1 MNRKVLD
8 YAILLKVLVR
18 IVAIGLLFGF
28 GLTQMPAV
36 IFATSSVI
44 CALGFLTFYRSV
56 SMHKSRK
63 ETEAFLC
70 FEMAIIIFNM
80 LFVSFSC
87 PVAVTVADTLLTGS
101 VFDLLVNICLF
112 FYAHKQYK
120 YAVVENEEELTTVKN
135 IRRSKKAYVRPFHS
149 LETR

>member
-1 MNRKVLD
+1 MNRKILD
-8 YAILLKVLVR
+8 YAILIKVLIRVA
-18 IVAIGLLFGF
+18 AIGFLFGF

-44 CALGFLTFYRSV
+44 CALGFLTFYRSY

-63 ETEAFLC
+63 ETKAFLC
-70 FEMAIIIFNM
+70 LEMAIIVFNM

-87 PVAVTVADTLLTGS
+87 PVSVTTLDTLLTGS
-101 VFDLLVNICLF
+101 VFDLFVNVCLF

-120 YAVVENEEELTTVKN
+120 YAVVETEDEVSTVKN
-135 IRRSKKAYVRPFHS
+135 VRRSKKAYVRPFQN